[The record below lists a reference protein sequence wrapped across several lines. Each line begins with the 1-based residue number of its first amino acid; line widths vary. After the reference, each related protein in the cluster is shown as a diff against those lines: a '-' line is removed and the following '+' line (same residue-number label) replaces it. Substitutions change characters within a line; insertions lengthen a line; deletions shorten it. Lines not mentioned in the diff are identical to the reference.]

1 MLIIII
7 MIIVIGVDSVTQAPR
22 LHLRVHYS
30 CSKWVYKQTHSCW
43 YEHKPLPVKDT
54 PKVTILWDFPTR
66 TEGIIEANRPDIV
79 IKHKQNKTCQLIDMK
94 IWVCHQIAIF
104 ENLSL
109 KQSLK
114 NVANIKIW
122 KLKLLICEKW
132 KQKSCQLLRG
142 HLVWS
147 KREHKNMLMKFQ
159 EICLQLK
166 FKIIVLNN
174 TAHVLRRILSL

>member
-1 MLIIII
+1 

-30 CSKWVYKQTHSCW
+30 CFKWVYTQTHSCW
-43 YEHKPLPVKDT
+43 YEHKTLPVKDT
-54 PKVTILWDFPTR
+54 SKVTILWDFPTR

-79 IKHKQNKTCQLIDMK
+79 IKHTQNKTCQLIDMK

-104 ENLSL
+104 ENFSL

-114 NVANIKIW
+114 KLANIKIW
-122 KLKLLICEKW
+122 KLKLLRCEKW
-132 KQKSCQLLRG
+132 KQKPCQLLWG

-166 FKIIVLNN
+166 FKKIVLNN